1 MEQPLSLPHNQI
13 HSQHRALGL
22 STVAFTVCFAVWTIF
37 SIVGVA
43 LKDQLGLS
51 DTQFGLLIG
60 TPVLTGSIVRIA
72 LGVWT
77 DRYGGRLVYTL
88 TMLAA
93 AVATALLVFA
103 QTYEQFLVAALGV
116 GLAGGSFAVG
126 VAYVSRFYPQSKQ
139 GTALGIFGV
148 GNVGAAVTKF
158 VAPFVMVAFGW
169 QAVALAW
176 AAALAIMA
184 VVFWFSSEDDPV
196 LVKRRK
202 EGAPQRSLAAEF
214 APLRDVRVWRFGLYY
229 FFSFGAFVALTLWLP
244 RYLIGVY
251 SFDIKTAGMV
261 AAAYSIPASIF
272 RAYGGTL
279 SDKVGARTVMY
290 WTLGVSVVV
299 TFLLALPPSDMV
311 VHGVTGGFTV
321 NFAIGPWAFIALMFV
336 LGFFMSLGKA
346 AVYKHI
352 PSYYPENVGAVGG
365 LVGMIGGL
373 GGFVLPLLFGWLN
386 DVTGLWTSCFM
397 ALFVL
402 VVVSLGLMHAAVR
415 RVGQRNASQQ
425 PA

>member
-1 MEQPLSLPHNQI
+1 M
-13 HSQHRALGL
+13 SQADPSTSSQNRALWM
-22 STVAFTVCFAVWTIF
+22 STIAFTVCFAVWTIF
-37 SIVGVA
+37 AIIGLP
-43 LKDQLGLS
+43 LKAQLGLT

-60 TPVLTGSIVRIA
+60 TPVLTGSLIRIA
-72 LGVWT
+72 LGIWT
-77 DRYGGRLVYTL
+77 DRYGGRLVYVA

-93 AVATALLVFA
+93 AVATVLLVFA

-116 GLAGGSFAVG
+116 GIAGGAFAVG
-126 VAYVSRFYPQSKQ
+126 VAYVSRFYPQNKQ
-139 GTALGIFGV
+139 GTALGIFGA

-158 VAPFVMVAFGW
+158 LAPFVMVAAGW
-169 QAVALAW
+169 QAVALTW

-184 VVFWFSSEDDPV
+184 VVFWFTTDDDPV
-196 LVKRRK
+196 LVRRRK
-202 EGAPQRSLAAEF
+202 EGAPKRSLAADF
-214 APLRDVRVWRFGLYY
+214 APLGDIRVWRFGLYY

-251 SFDIKTAGMV
+251 NFDITTAGMV
-261 AAAYSIPASIF
+261 AAAYSIPGSLF

-279 SDKVGARTVMY
+279 SDRVGARTVMY
-290 WTLGVSVVV
+290 WTFGVSAVA
-299 TFLLALPPSDMV
+299 TFLLALPPSDVV
-311 VHGVTGGFTV
+311 VHGITGSFGV
-321 NFAIGPWAFIALMFV
+321 NFAISPWAFIALMFV

-352 PSYYPENVGAVGG
+352 PAYYPNNVGAVGG

-373 GGFVLPLLFGWLN
+373 GGFVLPLLFGWLT
-386 DVTGLWTSCFM
+386 DVTGLWSSCFM

-402 VVVSLGLMHAAVR
+402 VVVSLGLMHISIRRMSRTAV
-415 RVGQRNASQQ
+415 

>member
-1 MEQPLSLPHNQI
+1 MSRRDDQTRA
-13 HSQHRALGL
+13 QHRALGL

-37 SIVGVA
+37 SIIGVA

-51 DTQFGLLIG
+51 ETQFGLLIG
-60 TPVLTGSIVRIA
+60 TPVLTGSIVRIV
-72 LGVWT
+72 LGVWA
-77 DRYGGRLVYTL
+77 DRYGGRLIYAL

-93 AVATALLVFA
+93 ALATALLVFA

-126 VAYVSRFYPQSKQ
+126 VAYVSRFYPQNRQ

-158 VAPFVMVAFGW
+158 LAPFVMVAFGW
-169 QAVALAW
+169 QAVALTW
-176 AAALAIMA
+176 AGTLALMA
-184 VVFWFSSEDDPV
+184 VVFWFSTEDDPV
-196 LVKRRK
+196 LVKRRQ

-214 APLRDVRVWRFGLYY
+214 APLKDIRVWRFGLYY

-251 SFDIKTAGMV
+251 GFDIRTAGIV
-261 AAAYSIPASIF
+261 AAAYSIPASLF

-279 SDKVGARTVMY
+279 SDKVGARSVMY
-290 WTLGVSVVV
+290 WTFGVSAVA

-311 VHGVTGGFTV
+311 VHGIDGTFAI
-321 NFAIGPWAFIALMFV
+321 NFAISPWGFIALVFV

-352 PSYYPENVGAVGG
+352 PAYYPDNVGAVGG

-402 VVVSLGLMHAAVR
+402 VVVSLGLMHAAIR
-415 RVGQRNASQQ
+415 RMSRANAPL